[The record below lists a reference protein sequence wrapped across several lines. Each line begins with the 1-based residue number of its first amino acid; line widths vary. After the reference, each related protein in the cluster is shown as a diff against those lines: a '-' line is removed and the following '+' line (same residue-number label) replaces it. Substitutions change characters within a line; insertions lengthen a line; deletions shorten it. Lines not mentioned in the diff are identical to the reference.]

1 LEPGSAH
8 RLLVALAL
16 LVWLSPAYATS
27 VQPLLEV
34 LGAKETVGKKVKG
47 WKMIPC
53 SQYSCCFFALHMYE
67 AG

>member
-1 LEPGSAH
+1 
-8 RLLVALAL
+8 LVALAL

-47 WKMIPC
+47 WKKKDVRKLAEE
-53 SQYSCCFFALHMYE
+53 FAGKLC
-67 AG
+67 